1 MIKFLL
7 LQVLLLVSVIAVNAE
22 CIEGNCENGEGKFMY
37 SDQSIYEGTFVNK
50 KANGFGVC
58 TYSNGN
64 YYKGEWKNHTF
75 HGKGILTYSNGKVYS
90 GLWRDGHLST
100 QLKPSEIYF
109 KAPTRS
115 IKNAVP
121 QSPSKPGKHVTDN
134 SRTMA
139 TYRNNQKAKG
149 GENET
154 KIWAVV
160 IGVASYN
167 HMPSLNY
174 TDDDAYKMYAFL
186 RSPEGGG
193 VPDEQIKVLVDEG
206 ATRKNILK
214 HMTML
219 FEQADSNDVILFYF
233 SGHGLKNA
241 FLPMDFDGHLNKIK
255 HSEVKEIFRNSQAKY
270 KLCIADAC
278 HAGGL
283 SKAKNITSSGSSFY
297 YEAFKEAKGGT
308 AFMLSSKAEE
318 ISIENA
324 GLRQGIFTHFLIKGL
339 KGNADEDKNRLIT
352 ISEVYEYV
360 RVNVKFYTS
369 NYQNPVLYGDYD
381 DKMPIS
387 VVREIK

>member
-1 MIKFLL
+1 MIRFLL
-7 LQVLLLVSVIAVNAE
+7 LQALLIVSTVALTAQ
-22 CIEGNCENGEGKFMY
+22 CIEGNCEDGEGKFIY
-37 SDQSIYEGTFVNK
+37 KDKSIYEGTFVNK
-50 KANGFGVC
+50 KANGFGIC

-64 YYKGEWKNHTF
+64 YYKGEWENHTF
-75 HGKGILTYSNGKVYS
+75 HGKGILTYNNGKTYS
-90 GLWRDGHLST
+90 GIWEKGHLST
-100 QLKPSEIYF
+100 QLKPAEIYF
-109 KAPTRS
+109 TTQSRS
-115 IKNAVP
+115 IKAVP
-121 QSPSKPGKHVTDN
+121 QRPSKPKNIPKMT
-134 SRTMA
+134 SRTA
-139 TYRNNQKAKG
+139 GTYFKSAKSTEVD
-149 GENET
+149 ENPT

-193 VPDEQIKVLVDEG
+193 IPDEQIKVLVDEG
-206 ATRKNILK
+206 ATRKNIMK
-214 HMTML
+214 NMTML
-219 FEQADSNDVILFYF
+219 FENADSNDVILFYF
-233 SGHGLKNA
+233 SGHGLQNA

-255 HSEVKEIFRNSQAKY
+255 HSEIKEIFRNSKAKY

-283 SKAKNITSSGSSFY
+283 SKAKDVNLSGSSYY
-297 YEAFKEAKGGT
+297 YEAFKGARGGT

-339 KGNADEDKNRLIT
+339 KGNADEDKNKLVT

-387 VVREIK
+387 VIRDMK

>member
-1 MIKFLL
+1 MTRFLL
-7 LQVLLLVSVIAVNAE
+7 LIGLFFVQLNAE
-22 CIEGNCENGEGKFMY
+22 AQCIEGDCVNGKGKFLY
-37 SDQSIYEGTFVNK
+37 NDQSIYEGAFKNK
-50 KANGFGVC
+50 QANGYGVC

-64 YYKGEWKNHTF
+64 SYKGEWKNHTF
-75 HGKGILTYSNGKVYS
+75 DGKGILTLNDGTVRAGVWESGK
-90 GLWRDGHLST
+90 
-100 QLKPSEIYF
+100 LKKMMNASEVSF
-109 KAPTRS
+109 TVATRS
-115 IKNAVP
+115 IKQNAP
-121 QSPSKPGKHVTDN
+121 QRPEKSSIETDPA
-134 SRTMA
+134 SRLSG
-139 TYRNNQKAKG
+139 TYHQNTAVVEE
-149 GENET
+149 ENPT
-154 KIWAVV
+154 KIWAVIV
-160 IGVASYN
+160 GVATYD
-167 HMPSLNY
+167 HMPPLNY

-193 VPDEQIKVLVDEG
+193 VPDEQLKVLVDEG

-214 HMTML
+214 NMTML
-219 FEQADSNDVILFYF
+219 FENADSNDVILFYF

-241 FLPMDFDGHLNKIK
+241 FLPMDFDGHLNKVK
-255 HSEVKEIFRNSQAKY
+255 HSEIKEIFKNCKAKY

-283 SKAKNITSSGSSFY
+283 TGAKDITASGSSYY
-297 YEAFKEAKGGT
+297 YEAFKDAKGGT

-339 KGNADEDKNRLIT
+339 KGNADQDENKLIT

-360 RVNVKFYTS
+360 KVNVKFYTS

-387 VVREIK
+387 VIRPK

>member
-1 MIKFLL
+1 MTRFLL
-7 LQVLLLVSVIAVNAE
+7 LMALFIAQTNIQAQ
-22 CIEGNCENGEGKFMY
+22 CIEGNCIDGKGKFLY
-37 SDQSIYEGTFVNK
+37 SDQSIYEGSFANK
-50 KANGFGVC
+50 RANGYGIC

-64 YYKGEWKNHTF
+64 SYKGQWKNHTF
-75 HGKGILTYSNGKVYS
+75 EGKGILTMKDGTVRAGVWENGK
-90 GLWRDGHLST
+90 
-100 QLKPSEIYF
+100 LKETMTASEISF
-109 KAPTRS
+109 SVATRS
-115 IKNAVP
+115 IKSTAPKRPNKSSVIT
-121 QSPSKPGKHVTDN
+121 QSN
-134 SRTMA
+134 SRLSKTYNQSA
-139 TYRNNQKAKG
+139 TKED
-149 GENET
+149 ENPT
-154 KIWAVV
+154 KIWAIIV
-160 IGVASYN
+160 GVATYN

-193 VPDEQIKVLVDEG
+193 VPDEQMKVLVDEG
-206 ATRKNILK
+206 ATRKNIMK
-214 HMTML
+214 NMTML
-219 FEQADSNDVILFYF
+219 FEKADSNDVILFYF

-241 FLPMDFDGHLNKIK
+241 FLPMDFDGHLNKVK
-255 HSEVKEIFRNSQAKY
+255 HSEIKEIFKNCKAKY

-283 SKAKNITSSGSSFY
+283 TGAKDITTSGSTYY

-339 KGNADEDKNRLIT
+339 KGNADQDNNHLIT
-352 ISEVYEYV
+352 ISEVYDYV
-360 RVNVKFYTS
+360 KVNVKFYTS

-387 VVREIK
+387 IIRSK

>member
-1 MIKFLL
+1 MTRLL
-7 LQVLLLVSVIAVNAE
+7 LLIIFIAVQTNVQAQ
-22 CIEGNCENGEGKFMY
+22 CIEGNCINGKGKYLY
-37 SDQSIYEGTFVNK
+37 SDQSIYEGSFSNK
-50 KANGFGVC
+50 HANGFGIC

-64 YYKGEWKNHTF
+64 SYKGEWKNHTF
-75 HGKGILTYSNGKVYS
+75 NGKGILTLKDGTVRAGIWEAGK
-90 GLWRDGHLST
+90 
-100 QLKPSEIYF
+100 LKKNMIASDITF
-109 KAPTRS
+109 AVATRS
-115 IKNAVP
+115 IKSKTAP
-121 QSPSKPGKHVTDN
+121 QRPKKSLDIGQTN
-134 SRTMA
+134 SRTSGA
-139 TYRNNQKAKG
+139 YNINKG
-149 GENET
+149 TKVEENPT
-154 KIWAVV
+154 KIWAIIV
-160 IGVASYN
+160 GVATYN

-193 VPDEQIKVLVDEG
+193 VPDEQMKVLVDEG
-206 ATRKNILK
+206 ATRKNIMK
-214 HMTML
+214 NMTML
-219 FEQADSNDVILFYF
+219 FEKADSNDVILFYF

-241 FLPMDFDGHLNKIK
+241 FLPMDFDGHLNKVK
-255 HSEVKEIFRNSQAKY
+255 HSEVKEIFKNCKAKY

-283 SKAKNITSSGSSFY
+283 TGAKDIGMSSSTYY

-339 KGNADEDKNRLIT
+339 KGNADQDDNQLIT
-352 ISEVYEYV
+352 IKEVYDYV
-360 RVNVKFYTS
+360 NVNVKFYTS

-387 VVREIK
+387 VVRSK